1 MLSFL
6 KIYKKH
12 PELIKNIGV
21 CVIITTGTYFN
32 IKYLLKTNEQQSA
45 YFKSK
50 DKNTQ
55 HSST

>member
-1 MLSFL
+1 MLSFI
-6 KIYKKH
+6 KFYKKH
-12 PELIKNIGV
+12 PTLIKNISLGV
-21 CVIITTGTYFN
+21 IMTTGTYFN

-45 YFKSK
+45 YLKSK